1 MEIKRVLAFTSLCR
15 GKLKSR
21 RIQVDLKKWEEQL
34 NMMLEEEIETFLEKN
49 EAELFIESPLKSK
62 KHQKIQ
68 SREELLKT
76 FRLEDASDQI
86 EKALIIIRDMLPQF
100 ITESEWNAVY
110 EEFINCDEALISY
123 FEAVENG
130 EIDVKVYVSIAEMC
144 GIGSETLKHCYEL
157 AQKLYE
163 DKDYS
168 DARALFGFLA
178 AISPETPEF
187 WISSG
192 MSAYQLKNFQEAI
205 ELYKIGQQLFP
216 ENVAFY
222 IHAANSSI
230 ADEDILNAKI
240 FLEKAKALISLDSN
254 CKKEWGDTYDFLN
267 SRATNWKKQ

>member
-1 MEIKRVLAFTSLCR
+1 M
-15 GKLKSR
+15 
-21 RIQVDLKKWEEQL
+21 DLKKWEEQL
-34 NMMLEEEIETFLEKN
+34 NMILEEEVDSFLEKN

-62 KHQKIQ
+62 KQQKIQ

-86 EKALIIIRDMLPQF
+86 EKALIIIRDRLPQF
-100 ITESEWNAVY
+100 ITDDEWNSVY
-110 EEFINCDEALISY
+110 EEFINCDEALLNY

-130 EIDVKVYVSIAEMC
+130 EIDVEVYISIAEMC
-144 GIGSETLKHCYEL
+144 GISGETLKHCYEL

-178 AISPETPEF
+178 AICPETPEF

-192 MSAYQLKNFQEAI
+192 MSAYQLKNFHEAI
-205 ELYKIGQQLFP
+205 ELYKIGQRLFP

-222 IHAANSSI
+222 IHAANSCI
-230 ADEDILNAKI
+230 ADEDISNAKI
-240 FLEKAKALISLDSN
+240 FLEKAKALIELHSN
-254 CKKEWGDTYDFLN
+254 YKKEWGETYEFLN
-267 SRATNWKKQ
+267 SRAINWKQQ